1 MSFEG
6 TLPSMRSPPIKTP
19 LRRGAVL
26 LLASAVAMAGHGSA
40 MGQPAKG
47 ARGLPVIRDAEIE
60 QLLREYTAPILKAAG
75 LAQQNVQITII
86 NARPF
91 NAFVMDGRRI
101 FINAGAL
108 MDAKTPNEIIGVM
121 AHETGHIAGGH
132 LTKLRNE
139 LANAQTTMLVG
150 MLLGAGAMVAGS
162 RTGGQT
168 GSGITQAG
176 VGALTAQPELIRRS
190 LLSYQRSQEEAADRA
205 GVRLLSATGQ
215 SAKGMHTTFK
225 RFAEQTMF
233 ISQSV
238 DPYTQSHPMP
248 RDRLEALDQLAKSSP
263 HWAKSD
269 SPELQL
275 RHDLMRAKLAGFLEP
290 ADGVARRYPASDT
303 SLAARYARA
312 ISAYRFAELR
322 GALAQI
328 DGLIQ
333 SQPNNPYF
341 HELKGQALLENG
353 KPHEAMAPLRQAAAL
368 APSAALVRVL
378 LGQALVAANDA
389 KLADEAIRILHST
402 LTRDPDVPEG
412 YRYLAMA
419 FGRKGD
425 HAQADLASAQ
435 AAFLSGEIKTAREL
449 AGRARN
455 RFPTGSP
462 GWVKADDIYSYKP
475 PATATRPN

>member
-1 MSFEG
+1 
-6 TLPSMRSPPIKTP
+6 
-19 LRRGAVL
+19 
-26 LLASAVAMAGHGSA
+26 

-132 LTKLRNE
+132 LTKLRSE

-162 RTGGQT
+162 RAGGQT

-290 ADGVARRYPASDT
+290 ADGVARRYPAGET

-389 KLADEAIRILHST
+389 TLADEAIRILHST

-419 FGRKGD
+419 YGRKGD
-425 HAQADLASAQ
+425 HAHADLASAQ
-435 AAFLSGEIKTAREL
+435 AAFASGEIKTAREL

-475 PATATRPN
+475 PAAATRPN

>member
-1 MSFEG
+1 
-6 TLPSMRSPPIKTP
+6 MRSSSTITA
-19 LRRGAVL
+19 LRRGATL
-26 LLASAVAMAGHGSA
+26 ALASVVALGGSGPA
-40 MGQPAKG
+40 FSQPAK
-47 ARGLPVIRDAEIE
+47 AAKGLPVIRDAEIE
-60 QLLREYTAPILKAAG
+60 QLLRDYTAPILKAAG

-108 MDAKTPNEIIGVM
+108 LDAKTPNEVIGVM

-139 LANAQTTMLVG
+139 LATAKTALLVG

-168 GSGITQAG
+168 GSGIAQAG
-176 VGALTAQPELIRRS
+176 AGALTAQPELIRRS

-215 SAKGMHTTFK
+215 SSKGMHTTFK

-233 ISQSV
+233 ISQGI

-248 RDRLEALDQLAKSSP
+248 RDRLEALDALAKSSP
-263 HWAKSD
+263 HWAKTD
-269 SPELQL
+269 PPELQL
-275 RHDLMRAKLAGFLEP
+275 RHDLMRAKLTGFLEP
-290 ADGVARRYPASDT
+290 PDAVARRYPQSDT

-312 ISAYRFAELR
+312 IAAYRFSDLR
-322 GALAQI
+322 AALAQI
-328 DGLIQ
+328 DGLLEA
-333 SQPNNPYF
+333 QPGNAYF

-353 KPHEAMAPLRQAAAL
+353 KPQEATPSLRRALAL
-368 APSAALVRVL
+368 APNATLIRVM
-378 LGQALVAANDA
+378 LGQALVATNDPKQA
-389 KLADEAIRILHST
+389 EEAIVMLRTT
-402 LTRDPDVPEG
+402 LAREPDVPDG

-419 FGRKGD
+419 YGRKGD
-425 HAQADLASAQ
+425 NAHADLASAQ
-435 AAFLSGEIKTAREL
+435 AAFASGEIKTAREL

-475 PATATRPN
+475 PATAAMRPN

>member
-1 MSFEG
+1 
-6 TLPSMRSPPIKTP
+6 MRSSSTITA
-19 LRRGAVL
+19 LRRGATL
-26 LLASAVAMAGHGSA
+26 ALASVVALGGSGPA
-40 MGQPAKG
+40 FSQPAK
-47 ARGLPVIRDAEIE
+47 AAKGLPVIRDAEIE
-60 QLLREYTAPILKAAG
+60 QLLRDYTAPILKAAG

-108 MDAKTPNEIIGVM
+108 LDAKTPNEVIGVM

-139 LANAQTTMLVG
+139 LATAKTALLVG

-168 GSGITQAG
+168 GSGIAQAG
-176 VGALTAQPELIRRS
+176 AGALTAQPELIRRS

-215 SAKGMHTTFK
+215 SSKGMHTTFK

-233 ISQSV
+233 ISQGI

-248 RDRLEALDQLAKSSP
+248 RDRLEALDALAKSSP
-263 HWAKSD
+263 HWAKTD
-269 SPELQL
+269 PPELQL
-275 RHDLMRAKLAGFLEP
+275 RHDLMRAKLTGFLEP
-290 ADGVARRYPASDT
+290 PDAVARRYPQSDT

-312 ISAYRFAELR
+312 IAAYRFSDLR
-322 GALAQI
+322 AALAQI
-328 DGLIQ
+328 DGLLEA
-333 SQPNNPYF
+333 QPGNAYF

-353 KPHEAMAPLRQAAAL
+353 KPQEATPSLRRALAL
-368 APSAALVRVL
+368 APNATLIRVM
-378 LGQALVAANDA
+378 LGQALVATNDPKQA
-389 KLADEAIRILHST
+389 EEAIVMLRTT
-402 LTRDPDVPEG
+402 LAREPDVPDG

-419 FGRKGD
+419 YGRKGD
-425 HAQADLASAQ
+425 NAHADLASAQ
-435 AAFLSGEIKTAREL
+435 AAFASGEIKTAREL

-475 PATATRPN
+475 PAAAMRPN